1 MSDHFDSSTSVVL
14 TNYSFL
20 SPLKRQR
27 AVRNRSN
34 IATPSPSKCANRLPV
49 LPELSGEQ
57 DAFSSPSPPPSV
69 PSSTSFPRLSPPVCP
84 SEKRRSRYGRDEFAL
99 DQDFLR
105 VATLDAPSPTPAK
118 QKRQSVRLSAFD
130 IVIDITAPTSP
141 VSDSPPPAE
150 SSSSTVTTPPR
161 PTRSREIRSRS
172 PPRTRSPTP
181 SLTSMSACSS
191 NDIPMTP
198 LTSDDE
204 WPGLGFSPKLRKV
217 PAAQRVQIHPL
228 VITKSTHALLNPD
241 ASPADVFEFT
251 IAPFSDPEDEEEQD
265 EDDVS
270 WYARELGQLVSL
282 ASPRAPSASSPTS
295 ARPDSLLPPP
305 SRPSTRTGQH
315 SRMSK
320 PLPAIPRTPG
330 PSPQLDP
337 TFPRRRTPS
346 RRPSR
351 QQLPTYP
358 PPQPPRTATT
368 PSVRKSLKITVPR
381 APPRTP
387 LPLDVADIFD
397 DIDAWSIFA
406 PSAGPRSTS
415 TANSAGLAE
424 LSPPRMPHTPMS
436 AYSEYDPVE
445 LIVDYATLPSP
456 QSSPS
461 SSSVS
466 PSLSSFLPDDDSD
479 NDDESEYWPNEE
491 KLRSRWSC
499 STVAT
504 LANRAATSPP
514 TSPSPSAR
522 LRFHL
527 GSVARRVRA
536 RRTGASGSDNAG
548 PKTHTRSSSEPS
560 ANSGASGEGS
570 VAGVRSES
578 GHEDVESCLR
588 RKPIPLELFLR

>member
-1 MSDHFDSSTSVVL
+1 MSPLLS
-14 TNYSFL
+14 NYSFL

-34 IATPSPSKCANRLPV
+34 IVTPCPSKCANRLPV

-57 DAFSSPSPPPSV
+57 DAFSSPSPSPSV
-69 PSSTSFPRLSPPVCP
+69 SSTSFLRTSPSACP

-105 VATLDAPSPTPAK
+105 VATLDAQSPTPAK
-118 QKRQSVRLSAFD
+118 HQSVRLSAFD

-141 VSDSPPPAE
+141 VNDSPPAE
-150 SSSSTVTTPPR
+150 SSSSTPPR
-161 PTRSREIRSRS
+161 PTRSRDIRLQS
-172 PPRTRSPTP
+172 PPRSRSPTP

-191 NDIPMTP
+191 NDIPTTP

-204 WPGLGFSPKLRKV
+204 WPGLGSSPRLRKA

-228 VITKSTHALLNPD
+228 VITKSTPTLLTSD
-241 ASPADVFEFT
+241 ANAADVFEFT
-251 IAPFSDPEDEEEQD
+251 IAPFSDAEDGEEQD

-282 ASPRAPSASSPTS
+282 ASPRAPAASSASA
-295 ARPDSLLPPP
+295 ARPDSLPPP
-305 SRPSTRTGQH
+305 SRASTRSGQH

-330 PSPQLDP
+330 PSPQMDP
-337 TFPRRRTPS
+337 TFPRKRTTTS
-346 RRPSR
+346 RRPSC
-351 QQLPTYP
+351 QQPPTYP
-358 PPQPPRTATT
+358 LPQPPRTATT
-368 PSVRKSLKITVPR
+368 PSIRKSLKITVPR

-397 DIDAWSIFA
+397 DIDAWSVFA
-406 PSAGPRSTS
+406 PSAGLRSTS
-415 TANSAGLAE
+415 AATSAGAAE

-436 AYSEYDPVE
+436 AYSQYDPLE

-456 QSSPS
+456 QPSPS
-461 SSSVS
+461 SSVSPSPSMS
-466 PSLSSFLPDDDSD
+466 PSLSSFLPDDDE
-479 NDDESEYWPNEE
+479 DDEESEYWPNEE

-504 LANRAATSPP
+504 LATRAAASSP

-536 RRTGASGSDNAG
+536 RRTGASGSDSAI
-548 PKTHTRSSSEPS
+548 PKTHARSSSEPS
-560 ANSGASGEGS
+560 ANTGCHGAA
-570 VAGVRSES
+570 VGVRSES
-578 GHEDVESCLR
+578 GHEDADAESCLR